1 MDTTDEILCTETPSR
16 QGGVIS
22 ISDLTEQ
29 ELQWYNRRVEFFHNI
44 GVAAPDKLLLKILQE
59 GRKPNC

>member
-1 MDTTDEILCTETPSR
+1 MKTTNQNSKAETLSDKDS
-16 QGGVIS
+16 VIS

-29 ELQWYNRRVEFFHNI
+29 ELQWYNKRVEFFHNS

-59 GRKPNC
+59 GRNPNC